1 MSVYHHALVLINSSL
16 DGVPLLAHAAKMA
29 EENAMR
35 ITIAHIS
42 TDYRSLNYVSDSLLD
57 DDVSREVIQAKALLN
72 ELATTVAL
80 PVQTLSLVTTR
91 RFADVEA
98 CVRQRNIDLIIAGHH
113 NRLLAFPAS
122 HSLEY
127 INHLTVDVLIKHLPD
142 SLSRRRRA
150 AFVGSPAPVSAANLA
165 IMRNIPQ
172 SAAAKAAA
180 RASAPRFASA
190 RAAEAAPPLTP
201 DPEGG

>member
-98 CVRQRNIDLIIAGHH
+98 CVRQRDIDLIIAGHH
-113 NRLLAFPAS
+113 NRLLGVLAS

-127 INHLTVDVLIKHLPD
+127 INHLTVDVLIKHLP
-142 SLSRRRRA
+142 
-150 AFVGSPAPVSAANLA
+150 
-165 IMRNIPQ
+165 
-172 SAAAKAAA
+172 
-180 RASAPRFASA
+180 
-190 RAAEAAPPLTP
+190 
-201 DPEGG
+201 

>member
-1 MSVYHHALVLINSSL
+1 YHHALVLINSSL

-113 NRLLAFPAS
+113 NRLLGVLAS

-127 INHLTVDVLIKHLPD
+127 INHLTVDVLIKHLP
-142 SLSRRRRA
+142 
-150 AFVGSPAPVSAANLA
+150 
-165 IMRNIPQ
+165 
-172 SAAAKAAA
+172 
-180 RASAPRFASA
+180 
-190 RAAEAAPPLTP
+190 
-201 DPEGG
+201 

>member
-80 PVQTLSLVTTR
+80 PVHTLSLVTTR

-113 NRLLAFPAS
+113 NRLLGVLAS

-127 INHLTVDVLIKHLPD
+127 INHLTVDVLIKHLP
-142 SLSRRRRA
+142 
-150 AFVGSPAPVSAANLA
+150 
-165 IMRNIPQ
+165 
-172 SAAAKAAA
+172 
-180 RASAPRFASA
+180 
-190 RAAEAAPPLTP
+190 
-201 DPEGG
+201 

>member
-1 MSVYHHALVLINSSL
+1 MSVYHHTLVLINSSL

-113 NRLLAFPAS
+113 NRLLGVLAS

-127 INHLTVDVLIKHLPD
+127 INHLTVDVLIKHLP
-142 SLSRRRRA
+142 
-150 AFVGSPAPVSAANLA
+150 
-165 IMRNIPQ
+165 
-172 SAAAKAAA
+172 
-180 RASAPRFASA
+180 
-190 RAAEAAPPLTP
+190 
-201 DPEGG
+201 

>member
-113 NRLLAFPAS
+113 NRLLGVLAS
-122 HSLEY
+122 HSWS
-127 INHLTVDVLIKHLPD
+127 TLII
-142 SLSRRRRA
+142 
-150 AFVGSPAPVSAANLA
+150 SPS
-165 IMRNIPQ
+165 
-172 SAAAKAAA
+172 
-180 RASAPRFASA
+180 
-190 RAAEAAPPLTP
+190 TC
-201 DPEGG
+201 

>member
-35 ITIAHIS
+35 ITIAHVS
-42 TDYRSLNYVSDSLLD
+42 TDYRALNYVSDSLMN
-57 DDVSREVIQAKALLN
+57 DDVSQEVIQAKALLN

-113 NRLLAFPAS
+113 NRLLGVLAS

-127 INHLTVDVLIKHLPD
+127 INHLTVDVLIKHLP
-142 SLSRRRRA
+142 
-150 AFVGSPAPVSAANLA
+150 
-165 IMRNIPQ
+165 
-172 SAAAKAAA
+172 
-180 RASAPRFASA
+180 
-190 RAAEAAPPLTP
+190 
-201 DPEGG
+201 

>member
-113 NRLLAFPAS
+113 NRLLGVLAS
-122 HSLEY
+122 HSPS
-127 INHLTVDVLIKHLPD
+127 TLII
-142 SLSRRRRA
+142 
-150 AFVGSPAPVSAANLA
+150 SPS
-165 IMRNIPQ
+165 
-172 SAAAKAAA
+172 
-180 RASAPRFASA
+180 
-190 RAAEAAPPLTP
+190 TC
-201 DPEGG
+201 

>member
-29 EENAMR
+29 EEDAMR

-42 TDYRSLNYVSDSLLD
+42 TDYRALNYVSDSLMN
-57 DDVSREVIQAKALLN
+57 DDVSQEVIQAKALLT

-91 RFADVEA
+91 RFADVEE
-98 CVRQRNIDLIIAGHH
+98 CVHKRGIDLIIAGHH
-113 NRLLAFPAS
+113 NRLLGVLAS

-127 INHLTVDVLIKHLPD
+127 INHLTVDVLIKHLP
-142 SLSRRRRA
+142 
-150 AFVGSPAPVSAANLA
+150 
-165 IMRNIPQ
+165 
-172 SAAAKAAA
+172 
-180 RASAPRFASA
+180 
-190 RAAEAAPPLTP
+190 
-201 DPEGG
+201 

>member
-16 DGVPLLAHAAKMA
+16 DGVPLLADAAKMA

-113 NRLLAFPAS
+113 NRLLGVLAS

-127 INHLTVDVLIKHLPD
+127 INHLTVDVLIKHLP
-142 SLSRRRRA
+142 
-150 AFVGSPAPVSAANLA
+150 
-165 IMRNIPQ
+165 
-172 SAAAKAAA
+172 
-180 RASAPRFASA
+180 
-190 RAAEAAPPLTP
+190 
-201 DPEGG
+201 

>member
-1 MSVYHHALVLINSSL
+1 MSVYHNALVLINSSL

-113 NRLLAFPAS
+113 NRLLGVLAS

-127 INHLTVDVLIKHLPD
+127 INHLTVDVLIKHLP
-142 SLSRRRRA
+142 
-150 AFVGSPAPVSAANLA
+150 
-165 IMRNIPQ
+165 
-172 SAAAKAAA
+172 
-180 RASAPRFASA
+180 
-190 RAAEAAPPLTP
+190 
-201 DPEGG
+201 

>member
-80 PVQTLSLVTTR
+80 PEQTLSLVTTR

-113 NRLLAFPAS
+113 NRLLGVLAS

-127 INHLTVDVLIKHLPD
+127 INHLTVDVLIKHLP
-142 SLSRRRRA
+142 
-150 AFVGSPAPVSAANLA
+150 
-165 IMRNIPQ
+165 
-172 SAAAKAAA
+172 
-180 RASAPRFASA
+180 
-190 RAAEAAPPLTP
+190 
-201 DPEGG
+201 

>member
-1 MSVYHHALVLINSSL
+1 MSVYHHALVMINSSL

-113 NRLLAFPAS
+113 NRLLGVLAS

-127 INHLTVDVLIKHLPD
+127 INHLTVDVLIKHLP
-142 SLSRRRRA
+142 
-150 AFVGSPAPVSAANLA
+150 
-165 IMRNIPQ
+165 
-172 SAAAKAAA
+172 
-180 RASAPRFASA
+180 
-190 RAAEAAPPLTP
+190 
-201 DPEGG
+201 